1 MPGPTHNNHTAAR
14 EKVMPQNGVKIDLI
28 DYDSDQVSEKKITNV
43 EDCFAF
49 KDTPTVTWINVEG
62 LRRVDLIET
71 IGTHFELHP
80 LLIED
85 ILTTA
90 QRPKIEDYKETLLIV
105 FKMLSYDSKLDKL
118 RTEHVSLILHKHYV
132 ISFQEGARGDLFD
145 PVRQNIREKKGKIR
159 EKGTDFLVYSI
170 LDAIVDNYFSILER
184 VGERLE
190 RIESDVVKN
199 PKPMILHTV
208 QRLRRRMAELRR
220 SIWPLRE
227 VTSSLA
233 KGDSP
238 LVAERTR
245 IYFRDVYE
253 HIIQVIETMET
264 NRDVIAGLVD
274 VYLSSVSNRM
284 NEIMKV
290 LTVITTLFIPL
301 TFITGLYG
309 MNFAYM
315 PGLNAR
321 WGYPVVLVLM
331 FGVFSGM
338 LVYFRNR
345 KWF

>member
-1 MPGPTHNNHTAAR
+1 MLINCAAYQDGRKLGDIRKEEIRDYLSRPGSFVWVAL
-14 EKVMPQNGVKIDLI
+14 K
-28 DYDSDQVSEKKITNV
+28 DSTPEELAEMQQAFGLHELAV
-43 EDCFAF
+43 EDASH
-49 KDTPTVTWINVEG
+49 G
-62 LRRVDLIET
+62 
-71 IGTHFELHP
+71 H
-80 LLIED
+80 
-85 ILTTA
+85 
-90 QRPKIEDYKETLLIV
+90 QRPKLEEYGDSLFVVVQTVEAIGDELNVGELSIFAGRNYLLSV
-105 FKMLSYDSKLDKL
+105 RN
-118 RTEHVSLILHKHYV
+118 RTEQG
-132 ISFQEGARGDLFD
+132 FTN
-145 PVRQNIREKKGKIR
+145 VRQRTEREPHLLKLGSGFVLYALIDTVVDR
-159 EKGTDFLVYSI
+159 YFPV
-170 LDAIVDNYFSILER
+170 LDGLEDEL
-184 VGERLE
+184 ERLE
-190 RIESDVVKN
+190 ERIFAGTPSRENIESLYALKQ
-199 PKPMILHTV
+199 KLTTLKH
-208 QRLRRRMAELRR
+208 AAG
-220 SIWPLRE
+220 PLQETTGKLYGGRVPE
-227 VTSSLA
+227 ICAGTQ
-233 KGDSP
+233 D
-238 LVAERTR
+238 
-245 IYFRDVYE
+245 YFRDVYE